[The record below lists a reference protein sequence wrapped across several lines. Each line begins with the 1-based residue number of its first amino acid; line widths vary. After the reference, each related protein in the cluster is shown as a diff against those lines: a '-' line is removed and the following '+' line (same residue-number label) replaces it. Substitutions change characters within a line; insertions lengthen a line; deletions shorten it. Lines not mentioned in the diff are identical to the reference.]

1 MHIKPKGNFFK
12 PLFNCTSTMAVT
24 KIYIILILSA
34 SVYSSP
40 VSSDIEETTDFE
52 DDPFGYVQ
60 DTVAE
65 FIDSFLEQDNFQVN
79 PYTKSRLFY

>member
-1 MHIKPKGNFFK
+1 
-12 PLFNCTSTMAVT
+12 MAVT

-40 VSSDIEETTDFE
+40 VSSDKEETTDFE